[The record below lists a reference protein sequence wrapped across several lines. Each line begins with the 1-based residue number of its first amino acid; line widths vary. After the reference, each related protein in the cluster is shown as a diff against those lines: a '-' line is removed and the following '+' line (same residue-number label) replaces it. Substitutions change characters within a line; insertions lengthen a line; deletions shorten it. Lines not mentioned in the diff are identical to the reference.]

1 MVQCHLCVSPVNT
14 FLSIHLNCCLFFCLI
29 LTAHSKA
36 PFNTDHRV
44 TTGQWRRR
52 KEKKIKTVLH
62 GIWSQYP
69 LYNSTTNFTKAKEL
83 WAAVIRAAHAW
94 NEVALHVGQTATRAR
109 APLARELTFRAS
121 TGLIVIKSNQAFAV
135 WQMAWCS
142 LFHPWSGERQETQSW
157 KYHLASNVHRSMSGI
172 WSAYSELY

>member
-52 KEKKIKTVLH
+52 KEKKSKQFFMGYGPSIHYITAQQTSPKPRSSGQL
-62 GIWSQYP
+62 WSGRLTP
-69 LYNSTTNFTKAKEL
+69 GMKWLST
-83 WAAVIRAAHAW
+83 
-94 NEVALHVGQTATRAR
+94 
-109 APLARELTFRAS
+109 LARLPHGPELLWPESWPFEQVLDSLSLRAIRHLQCGRRDAHFF
-121 TGLIVIKSNQAFAV
+121 TPG
-135 WQMAWCS
+135 
-142 LFHPWSGERQETQSW
+142 QENDKKISPGNTT
-157 KYHLASNVHRSMSGI
+157 
-172 WSAYSELY
+172 